1 MSVGPIEPISRGQFF
16 LITTTSVVVGGVYIW
31 PQTVL
36 TDAGLDA
43 PWAVLLSISVA
54 LGITWLQTLWPPKT
68 TGMTELG
75 RMQAVWGW
83 GRWPVFLAT
92 AALYVPLDGALVAL
106 FSQLLQQLYYRYT
119 PLWFFTITV
128 LLMAGWLASHSLAH
142 IARNIQL
149 WFPLLLASFCLLTLM
164 ALGHFHETA
173 ALHPASVIRV
183 VPIAKGVVATWYL
196 WMQGE
201 VIVTVG
207 GHVRET
213 TWTQI
218 RHWAL
223 AAVALQGAIIL
234 IIYALVVGT
243 LGPAVAETLEW
254 PLVYIFSNLTVRT
267 LFISRPSIVI
277 VVAWV
282 VALILYLTLHVFV
295 LTVNLQDGWSLSA
308 RGRVGLVWAL
318 IGLLGGIA
326 WGLPSPV
333 AATDLVV
340 HWIDPPALGVT
351 IITSLGAPW
360 LVRRRPVRERTPVS
374 PTSGSQLRDSPPS

>member
-16 LITTTSVVVGGVYIW
+16 LIVATSVVVGGVYIW

-43 PWAVLLSISVA
+43 PWSILLSISVA
-54 LGITWLQTLWPPKT
+54 LGISWLHTLWPRKT

-75 RMQAVWGW
+75 RMQMVWGW
-83 GRWPVFLAT
+83 GRWPIFLAT
-92 AALYVPLDGALVAL
+92 ASLYVPLDAALVAL
-106 FSQLLQQLYYRYT
+106 FSQLLHQLYYRFT
-119 PLWFFTITV
+119 PLWFFVVSV
-128 LLMAGWLASHSLAH
+128 LLMAGWLAGHSLAH

-149 WFPLLLASFCLLTLM
+149 WFPLLLASFFILTLM
-164 ALGHFHETA
+164 AFGQFRETA

-207 GHVRET
+207 GHVRDT

-267 LFISRPSIVI
+267 LFISRPSILI

-308 RGRVGLVWAL
+308 RGRVVLVWAL
-318 IGLLGGIA
+318 IGLLAGIV
-326 WGLPSPV
+326 WRLPSPL

-340 HWIDPPALGVT
+340 YWIDPAALGVA
-351 IITSLGAPW
+351 IITSVGAP
-360 LVRRRPVRERTPVS
+360 LMVRRRSVRELSPVS
-374 PTSGSQLRDSPPS
+374 PTSGSQPREIPPS